1 MYNFS
6 WYWSSLS
13 AASPDLLKS
22 CSSCGECL
30 VEFKCP
36 LHSKCWKCF
45 FLVMPIFL
53 ERLNYLLWNIEH
65 IMIKFRVRFYLQKGN
80 GVFCTYI
87 LLMDHFKSQQCLT
100 GFFHTCLSV
109 LNFYFYHSFVQPTK
123 IGSRSLQTL
132 LTLESSKVQSAEPM
146 EIDILKGDTLF
157 WPEKASS

>member
-45 FLVMPIFL
+45 FLVMPICL

-123 IGSRSLQTL
+123 IEVFANSPDPRKFKSSISRANGNWHLKRWHII
-132 LTLESSKVQSAEPM
+132 LTRKNV
-146 EIDILKGDTLF
+146 ILN
-157 WPEKASS
+157 